1 MRLVL
6 IEESFHAC
14 FVGSLEFQLSGHY
27 FGQKMNK
34 KRWRAVVIPA
44 HEVVEFAILVVY
56 DNTNLKLKPFGV
68 TFYIVD
74 LNIIISVKSLF

>member
-1 MRLVL
+1 ML

-34 KRWRAVVIPA
+34 KRWRAVVILV
-44 HEVVEFAILVVY
+44 HKVVEFAILVVY
-56 DNTNLKLKPFGV
+56 NNTNLKLKIHIWR
-68 TFYIVD
+68 YILVES
-74 LNIIISVKSLF
+74 NIVI

>member
-1 MRLVL
+1 ML

-44 HEVVEFAILVVY
+44 HKVVEFVILVVY
-56 DNTNLKLKPFGV
+56 IPYNDTNLKLKPFGV
-68 TFYIVD
+68 TF
-74 LNIIISVKSLF
+74 

>member
-1 MRLVL
+1 ML

-34 KRWRAVVIPA
+34 KRWRAVVIPV
-44 HEVVEFAILVVY
+44 HKVVEFAILVVH
-56 DNTNLKLKPFGV
+56 
-68 TFYIVD
+68 IQ
-74 LNIIISVKSLF
+74 

>member
-1 MRLVL
+1 ML

-44 HEVVEFAILVVY
+44 HKVVEFAILVH
-56 DNTNLKLKPFGV
+56 
-68 TFYIVD
+68 
-74 LNIIISVKSLF
+74 NIN